1 MNLLQSCVHCQQAE
15 PYHST
20 IIVNQTGHKIVPQ
33 STQLVSMLLLCPK
46 NTPFSSQIWTP
57 RAYRVTIPLVLN
69 LLLTS
74 EQKFR
79 FGLACPGLARPKRN
93 FHFEVNRRF
102 WTSGMV
108 TLYLFA
114 LQVELA
120 MRIGVHSG
128 SVLCGVLGL
137 RKWQFDVWSNDVTI
151 ANKLESGGIPG

>member
-1 MNLLQSCVHCQQAE
+1 MDLLQSCVHCQQAE

-46 NTPFSSQIWTP
+46 NTPFSSQIWPP

-108 TLYLFA
+108 TLYLRSKWRRSF
-114 LQVELA
+114 VNEFDN
-120 MRIGVHSG
+120 GPG
-128 SVLCGVLGL
+128 SVEIM
-137 RKWQFDVWSNDVTI
+137 KNFTI
-151 ANKLESGGIPG
+151 YLQGRYVMRAILQ